1 MQKKFITNLALL
13 LLLNLLIKPFWILG
27 IDREVQVITG
37 ADEYGLYYALF
48 NFSFLLNALLD
59 LGITNYNN
67 RNIAQNENLLTSQF
81 SNIVGVKIILAG
93 FYLVLTLIAAVILGY
108 RGEAFYMLLVLGFN
122 QILISF
128 VLYLRSNISG
138 LHYFK
143 TDSIISVLDRIIM
156 IIISLI
162 LLSGNITGGEY
173 KIEWFIYTQTAG
185 YAGTAIIAFF
195 IVLQKAG
202 KFKLFWNPS
211 FYITILKKSW
221 PFALLILLMM
231 LYSRSDTVLMER
243 LLKDRAV
250 QTGIYAQAFRILDA
264 ANMIGFLFA
273 GLLLPLFSR
282 MIKLNEKINELV
294 SLSLSF
300 ILVVAVIS
308 SSVSYFYSME
318 IMDLLYKEHIEE
330 SADIF
335 RVLMISF
342 VFISIIH
349 IFGTLLTANGNLKLL
364 NQIAGLGVTLNI
376 LSNLYIIP
384 EYKAYGAA
392 VVGLLTNVL
401 IAGLQI
407 IFAVTVFKL
416 KKTPTLALR
425 ILIFSAGTFLFGYL
439 SLSLPFG
446 WMANLL
452 IMAVGSMI
460 WAFLAG
466 MINLKSIYLIL
477 KEG

>member
-13 LLLNLLIKPFWILG
+13 LFLNLLIKPFWILG

-59 LGITNYNN
+59 VGITNYNN

-81 SNIVGVKIILAG
+81 SNIVGIKIILAG
-93 FYLVLTLIAAVILGY
+93 VYLLLTLAAAVVLGY
-108 RGEAFYMLLVLGFN
+108 RGESFFMLLVLGFN

-143 TDSIISVLDRIIM
+143 TDSIISVADRVIM

-162 LLSGNITGGEY
+162 LLSGNITEGEY

-185 YAGTAIIAFF
+185 YAGTALIAFF

-202 KFKLFWNPS
+202 KFKLSWNPA
-211 FYITILKKSW
+211 FYLNILKRSW

-231 LYSRSDTVLMER
+231 IYSRSDTIMMER

-264 ANMIGFLFA
+264 ANMIGYLFA

-282 MIKLNEKINELV
+282 MIKLNERINELV
-294 SLSLSF
+294 ALSLSL

-308 SSVSYFYSME
+308 SSVSFFYGFE
-318 IMDLLYKEHIEE
+318 IMDLLYKDHIEE
-330 SADIF
+330 STEIF
-335 RVLMISF
+335 KVLMISF
-342 VFISIIH
+342 IFISIIH

-364 NQIAGLGVTLNI
+364 NQIAGIGVIMNI
-376 LSNLYIIP
+376 AVNLFIIP
-384 EYKAYGAA
+384 VYKAYGAA
-392 VVGLLTNVL
+392 VVGLFTNL
-401 IAGLQI
+401 FIALMQM

-416 KKTPTLALR
+416 KNASGLALR
-425 ILIFSAGTFLFGYL
+425 ILLFSFGTFLLGYL
-439 SLSLPFG
+439 SYMLPFG
-446 WMANLL
+446 WMINLL
-452 IMAVGSMI
+452 ILAAASVL
-460 WAFLAG
+460 WAFLTKL
-466 MINLKSIYLIL
+466 MSLKSIFLIL